1 MAGLPLADID
11 SYLSGKSPLKI
22 NKNVRK
28 LYTILHH
35 YIITYHK
42 QYSKSDIGNL
52 YKEIDTEH
60 LNNRPDNVYRKIEKI
75 F

>member
-11 SYLSGKSPLKI
+11 SYLSGKSPLKKI
-22 NKNVRK
+22 KMSEK
-28 LYTILHH
+28 
-35 YIITYHK
+35 ITYHK
-42 QYSKSDIGNL
+42 QYSKADIGNL